1 MSSSHPSVALALTL
15 VIPWLAAACAPSI
28 QPTPQ
33 PTVAPTAQPTPRLSP
48 GPTTPPQPS
57 ATLAAQSDLDNL
69 LAQLEATHPDPWH
82 GISRDEWVAALGDL
96 KERLPGLTPEQA
108 YADLCRLVA
117 SLSDEGRDGHQFV
130 ILPDDQ
136 ERPAL
141 PFRTYEFAEGVFV
154 TAAMPGYEELV
165 GRRIEA
171 IAGIQI
177 DDVLAALEPL
187 VPRDGP
193 ATVPGFRTIF
203 LLRTSVLRG
212 LGLVGDGAISIL
224 VAGDGQPEE
233 VVEVIPAD
241 WADWRVW
248 AGEYGIALPA
258 RDDTLYLSDPDTTL
272 WWRTL
277 PESHTLYVRYQRV
290 QFVDS
295 ADASAIA
302 AAAADPEVTSVVF
315 DLRQNPGGDNHSI
328 APLLSVLRDATVNQP
343 GRLYVLTDRLTF
355 SAAANFA
362 TQLEQTTDA
371 VFAGEQIG
379 GGLNFWDDVRWVDLP
394 HYPLAPR
401 VGVSTRY
408 WQFAAPDDPRLT
420 IEPDILVHVSASDYF
435 AGRDP
440 VMEAVTAQ

>member
-1 MSSSHPSVALALTL
+1 
-15 VIPWLAAACAPSI
+15 
-28 QPTPQ
+28 
-33 PTVAPTAQPTPRLSP
+33 
-48 GPTTPPQPS
+48 
-57 ATLAAQSDLDNL
+57 
-69 LAQLEATHPDPWH
+69 
-82 GISRDEWVAALGDL
+82 
-96 KERLPGLTPEQA
+96 
-108 YADLCRLVA
+108 
-117 SLSDEGRDGHQFV
+117 
-130 ILPDDQ
+130 
-136 ERPAL
+136 
-141 PFRTYEFAEGVFV
+141 
-154 TAAMPGYEELV
+154 
-165 GRRIEA
+165 
-171 IAGIQI
+171 
-177 DDVLAALEPL
+177 
-187 VPRDGP
+187 
-193 ATVPGFRTIF
+193 
-203 LLRTSVLRG
+203 
-212 LGLVGDGAISIL
+212 
-224 VAGDGQPEE
+224 
-233 VVEVIPAD
+233 VIPAD